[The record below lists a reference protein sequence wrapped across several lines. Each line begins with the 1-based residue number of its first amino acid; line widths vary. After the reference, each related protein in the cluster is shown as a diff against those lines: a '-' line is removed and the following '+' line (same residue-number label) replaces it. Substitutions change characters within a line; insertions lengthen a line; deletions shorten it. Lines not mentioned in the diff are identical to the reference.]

1 MFKNLYIKNF
11 NIKRI
16 VLFTISLGIFVYL
29 QFIYKQSDNKGKLTN
44 LNSSMVS
51 FSPRYAYGY
60 ALDTFEVKKEKI
72 DKGESLGTLLEK
84 NGITNIQQ
92 ICDNIKHVF
101 DIRKFRTGKEYTV
114 LNAPSDK
121 TPDYFIYETD
131 KASYL
136 KIDIKNGKSEL
147 VVKPSTQS
155 VMVAKGEVKSTLWD
169 AMTSSNLD
177 YELASKMEEALK
189 CAVDFH
195 HTRKGDQ
202 FKLVFEQTTIDGK
215 NAGVGQLL
223 GAYFKQGDKEN
234 YAFYYDNG
242 EKKGFFD
249 MEGRPMKK
257 GFLRAPLKF
266 ANITSNFSKAR
277 LHPILNYV
285 RPHFGTDYAAPKGT
299 PILAVADG
307 TVEAA
312 EYGGGNGNFVK
323 IKHDNKYASQ
333 YLHMSG
339 FAKGVRRGSRVEQ
352 GQVIGYVGMTGL
364 ATGPHVC
371 FRFWKNG
378 VQVNHLKENLPRPQ
392 PMDKSDLEKY
402 FPVRDGIIAQMN
414 QIKSSSISSTT
425 NHNNYDLIVSQ
436 P

>member
-1 MFKNLYIKNF
+1 MLNKLYIKNF
-11 NIKRI
+11 NFKRFI
-16 VLFTISLGIFVYL
+16 LFSVSLIL
-29 QFIYKQSDNKGKLTN
+29 FIYFQWFNKSNDSRGNLTN
-44 LNSSMVS
+44 MKSGMVS
-51 FSPRYAYGY
+51 FVPTKAYGY
-60 ALDTFEVKKEKI
+60 TLDTFEVKKEVI
-72 DKGESLGTLLEK
+72 DKGESLGQLLEK
-84 NGITNIQQ
+84 HGISNIQQ

-101 DIRKFRTGKEYTV
+101 DIRKFRSGKEYTV
-114 LNAPSDK
+114 LNSLSNK
-121 TPDYFIYETD
+121 SPDYFIYETD
-131 KASYL
+131 KASFL

-147 VVKPSTQS
+147 VTKPTTESIQI
-155 VMVAKGEVKSTLWD
+155 AEGEVTSTLWD
-169 AMTSSNLD
+169 AMTNNNLD

-202 FKLVFEQTTIDGK
+202 FKLVFEQQMIDGK
-215 NAGVGQLL
+215 SVGVGQLL

-234 YAFYYDNG
+234 YAFYFENG
-242 EKKGFFD
+242 DKKGFFD

-266 ANITSNFSKAR
+266 ANITSSFSKAR

-323 IKHDNKYASQ
+323 IKHDFKYASQ

-339 FAKGVRRGSRVEQ
+339 FAKGIRRGSRVSQ

-392 PMDKSDLEKY
+392 PMDKKDLQQY
-402 FPVRDGIIAQMN
+402 FPIRDGILAQMN
-414 QIKSSSISSTT
+414 GHKNSSIKSNSLAT
-425 NHNNYDLIVSQ
+425 L